1 MTKLYELV
9 SLNLG
14 MPKEVTYGENLIRT
28 GINKS
33 QVNEPA
39 FLSSLKFEGDGQ
51 ADLIHHGGIDKAVCV
66 YSYNHYSY
74 WEKELNRNLAYGA
87 FGENITVQGMLEE
100 DVCIGDIFQ
109 VGEAVVQVSQPRQPC
124 FKLAKKYDVPKL
136 PLYFQNTGYTGFYFR
151 VLKEGWVSPTDS
163 LAKIQTDPKGI
174 SIAYANHM
182 MHKEKRN
189 FEGIRRILE
198 VDALSTSWKKTFEK
212 RLMGEEVNT
221 KARLEGISE

>member
-74 WEKELNRNLAYGA
+74 WEKELNRNLVYGA